1 MNNLERLGRFGSCHE
16 LSVSD
21 SLVGLQ
27 VLMAEQF
34 LQTIENITNTT
45 PDNTPLQILDPLT

>member
-1 MNNLERLGRFGSCHE
+1 MNNLERVGRFGSCHE

-21 SLVGLQ
+21 SLIGLQ

-34 LQTIENITNTT
+34 LQTIENITNTQ
-45 PDNTPLQILDPLT
+45 LLTTHHQTFANS